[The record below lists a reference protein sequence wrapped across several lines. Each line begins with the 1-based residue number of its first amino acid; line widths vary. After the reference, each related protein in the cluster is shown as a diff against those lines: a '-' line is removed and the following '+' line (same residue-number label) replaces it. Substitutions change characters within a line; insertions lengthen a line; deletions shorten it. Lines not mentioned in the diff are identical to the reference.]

1 MRAWTFLAAATV
13 IVGLAGA
20 PGSTQATGVAAH
32 TFLGCP
38 YPNGDVWQ
46 RSVANDATDP
56 RGADWIAATIAQ
68 GDGREGFAAS
78 IPTNERINEA
88 DDTTPQLAVAAKV
101 KWHRPYSPIPW
112 NPSFYIEPLSDHHAM
127 VLQKKSC
134 QYYESYQTSYAPGG
148 GLAVYS
154 NLHIDLTKPFVR
166 PLTGGSTASG
176 IPIGLVAVR
185 PEELAAGVIHH
196 ALGWDAVEGSLS
208 QTACVSPA
216 GVSDCTDDVPY
227 RGPAGLTPMP
237 YGAHAR
243 LKPSFNI
250 DGFSREAKI
259 VAQAMKTY
267 GLFVYDTGCCNEV
280 VFVDDVYGAP
290 LWTNADAAD
299 LRRISPQDL
308 EIVPPP
314 QR

>member
-1 MRAWTFLAAATV
+1 MRAWIILAAAVTV
-13 IVGLAGA
+13 ACSAGA
-20 PGSTQATGVAAH
+20 PGSTHVTAVTAAG
-32 TFLGCP
+32 FLGCP
-38 YPNGDVWQ
+38 YPSGDVWQ
-46 RSVANDATDP
+46 RSVTNDAPDP
-56 RGADWIAATIAQ
+56 RGVAWIAATIAQ
-68 GDGREGFAAS
+68 GPGGEGFSAS

-88 DDTTPQLAVAAKV
+88 DDTTPRLAVAAKSQ
-101 KWHRPYSPIPW
+101 WHRPYSPIPW
-112 NPSFYIEPLSDHHAM
+112 NADFYIEPLSDHHAL

-134 QYYESYQTSYAPGG
+134 QYYESYQTSYVPGR

-154 NLHIDLTKPFVR
+154 NLHVDLTKPFVR
-166 PLTGGSTASG
+166 PATGGSTASG

-185 PEELAAGVIHH
+185 PEELEAGVIHH
-196 ALGWDAVEGSLS
+196 ALGWDAVEGSIS

-216 GVSDCTDDVPY
+216 GESDCTDDLPY
-227 RGPAGLTPMP
+227 RGPPGLTPMP

-243 LKPSFNI
+243 LKPSFNT

-280 VFVDDVYGAP
+280 VFVDDAYGAP
-290 LWTNADAAD
+290 VWTSADAAD
-299 LRRISPQDL
+299 LRSISPQDL